1 MSTRSFIAVP
11 EGNGYFCTYCHH
23 DGYPAHNG
31 VILNNCV
38 KTRIDALNLV
48 SNTEIRYM
56 DVDDREEYSFSDV
69 HIYCFDDN
77 RLNTELRSF
86 YSIVEP
92 VMEGFIDY
100 LYIWNDKINGWV
112 FLSNDDV
119 KNFIV
124 LDEFLQKQE
133 SI

>member
-11 EGNGYFCTYCHH
+11 EGNGYFCTYCHF
-23 DGYPAHNG
+23 DGYPEHNG

-56 DVDDREEYSFSDV
+56 DVDDKEEYSFSDV
-69 HIYCFDDN
+69 HICCFNDN

-86 YSIVEP
+86 NSIVEP

-112 FLSNDDV
+112 FLSSGDV

-124 LDEFLQKQE
+124 LDEFLQKRE
-133 SI
+133 FI